1 MTAIAD
7 TKPFVPYAPT
17 PRATPAGR
25 LQGLWLLARNPIES
39 WTQAHYTQP
48 ILAGESPLFGYAVVV
63 NHPPAIRRVLVDNA
77 ANYEKDPLQLR
88 ILKTGSS
95 GGEGLF
101 TATGDAWKRT
111 RRTLSPL
118 FTPRRVATF
127 AGLMQDKAE
136 ARVDRWLKRR
146 PGAILEIDREM
157 TGVTYDILSATLF
170 SDAIAKDSSGFERAL
185 LQYLD
190 AIGRVDP
197 LDVFNAPSWL
207 PRIASFRARAPLA
220 FFTQTMTR
228 IVEERQ
234 ALIASDDAAAPDD
247 LLTALLRA
255 SDPETGIGL
264 STEDVIANLLTF
276 IVAGH
281 ETTSRALT
289 WTLYL
294 LSQSPEW
301 RAKAEAEA
309 ASASPDPANWL
320 DEMHTIRAVFEEA
333 MRLYPPAPVLTREAQ
348 DDDDL
353 GDVHV
358 PKGALVIISPWIL
371 HRHKLL
377 WTQPEAFMPERFL
390 PGARDAI
397 DRFAYLPFGGG
408 ARVCIGAR
416 FAMLEAVILLATI
429 LRRARLTLV
438 AGEVPKPLQR
448 ITLRPQG
455 RLAMQVHP
463 IG

>member
-1 MTAIAD
+1 MTTA
-7 TKPFVPYAPT
+7 TRTPFIPYAPA
-17 PRATPAGR
+17 PRAKPAGR

-39 WTQAHYTQP
+39 WTQAHYSQP

-101 TATGDAWKRT
+101 TATGEAWRRT

-127 AGLMQDKAE
+127 ATLMQDKAE
-136 ARVDRWLKRR
+136 NRVDRWLKRR

-170 SDAIAKDSSGFERAL
+170 SDAIAQDSGGFERAL
-185 LQYLD
+185 MQYLD

-207 PRIASFRARAPLA
+207 PRISGIRARAPLG
-220 FFTQTMTR
+220 FFTRTMTR

-234 ALIASDDAAAPDD
+234 VLIARDPASAPDD

-255 SDPETGIGL
+255 SDPETGVGL

-281 ETTSRALT
+281 ETTARALA

-294 LSQSPEW
+294 LSQSPDW
-301 RAKAEAEA
+301 RARAEAEA
-309 ASASPDPANWL
+309 ANASPDPADWL

-333 MRLYPPAPVLTREAQ
+333 MRLYPPAPVLTRQAQ
-348 DDDDL
+348 EDDHL
-353 GDVHV
+353 GDVRV
-358 PKGALVIISPWIL
+358 PKGALVIIAPWIL

-377 WTQPEAFMPERFL
+377 WNQPEAFMPERFL
-390 PGARDAI
+390 PGARDDV

-408 ARVCIGAR
+408 ARVCIAAR
-416 FAMLEAVILLATI
+416 FAMLEAVIVLATI

-438 AGEVPKPLQR
+438 AGQEPRPVQR
-448 ITLRPQG
+448 ITLRPRD
-455 RLAMQVHP
+455 RLAMQVRA
-463 IG
+463 IA